1 MRWPSKASDI
11 EISFHTL
18 CTCLQIVREI
28 VQPEKGSKLANLLP
42 NFKQIV
48 GCETWSRSGEKY
60 FKQQQVVS
68 IFPWCLDQE
77 MTSYTFLL
85 PQSISWQV
93 PVRILLR
100 APRVVITR
108 ARARGY
114 CKLQNYLQ
122 IVTCSFDDLVVWHL
136 NQTKHHHI
144 TIHLDLCY
152 VIFHTSTLP
161 SPCLMVDANCHS
173 AVCPRL

>member
-1 MRWPSKASDI
+1 MKALVDTFHQEKGLLRDSCGTSFQALVPTCSHFTFRTLSDFATSVYLIVTFSTANTHNMRWPSEASDI

-93 PVRILLR
+93 AVRILLR

-108 ARARGY
+108 ARGG
-114 CKLQNYLQ
+114 
-122 IVTCSFDDLVVWHL
+122 
-136 NQTKHHHI
+136 
-144 TIHLDLCY
+144 
-152 VIFHTSTLP
+152 
-161 SPCLMVDANCHS
+161 
-173 AVCPRL
+173 